1 MKFIS
6 SPSLQFCQ
14 CYSEFCEIIKYILL
28 GHYPFMTSEG
38 SVKCQKCVFIT
49 MYSVLVLSCT
59 GVLYICKMIG

>member
-6 SPSLQFCQ
+6 SPKVYNFVS
-14 CYSEFCEIIKYILL
+14 YSEFCEIIKGILF